1 MTDLNFKQ
9 IYSYLNNNFNVSRET
24 YQKLEKFT
32 LLLEENNSYYNLIG
46 KNTIDNMW
54 ERHIIDAIQLLALI
68 EKNKLIIDFGSG
80 AGIPGLILSICGR
93 DVISVESIAK
103 KIRFQEKIKDEFGL
117 NVKLINDRVENIKIK
132 KNIIVVAR
140 AVAPLEKLFQLSNH
154 LLLDGNKA
162 LFMKGRNYK
171 EEINK
176 AEKKWKFKFK
186 EYKSKTSKDSVILSI
201 KDLKWKL

>member
-1 MTDLNFKQ
+1 MTELGFQQ
-9 IYSYLNNNFNVSRET
+9 IYSYLNNHFNVSRET
-24 YQKLEKFT
+24 YQKLEKFA
-32 LLLEENNSYYNLIG
+32 LLLKENNSCYNLIG
-46 KNTIDNMW
+46 KNTIENMW
-54 ERHIIDAIQLLALI
+54 ERHIIDAIQLLPLI
-68 EKNKLIIDFGSG
+68 EQNKLIIDFGSG

-103 KIRFQEKIKDEFGL
+103 KIRFKEKIKDELGL
-117 NVKLINDRVENIKIK
+117 NLKLINDRVENIKIK

-140 AVAPLEKLFQLSNH
+140 AVAPLEKLFQLSSH
-154 LLLDGNKA
+154 LLLEGNEA

-186 EYKSKTSKDSVILSI
+186 EYKSKTSEDSVILSI